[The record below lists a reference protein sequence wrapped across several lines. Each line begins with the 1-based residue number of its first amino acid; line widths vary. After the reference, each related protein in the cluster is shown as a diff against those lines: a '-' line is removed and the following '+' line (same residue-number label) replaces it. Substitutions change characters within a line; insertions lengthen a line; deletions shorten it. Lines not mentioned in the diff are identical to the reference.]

1 MLIWQILFKYFIYSN
16 IQLENKMTCII
27 FNPLF
32 ACAFLEID
40 LK

>member
-1 MLIWQILFKYFIYSN
+1 MLIWKMVFKYLIYN
-16 IQLENKMTCII
+16 KIQLENKMTCII